1 MWLAIKRGSI
11 VALGLL
17 LQILLSLFIYLKL
30 GEYLHVIQ
38 ILYGIFSV
46 LIVLTIIKNS
56 KRLSSDLIWIIVI
69 MLFPLIGTLLFI
81 ILNKSKNNSK
91 ILKNINKNIKDGQKY
106 LVQDENIEKEIQDKN
121 LGQLR
126 YISEFAGFPVTK
138 NNEVKYYPLG
148 DDVFPVMKN

>member
-11 VALGLL
+11 VVIGLL

-30 GEYLHVIQ
+30 GEYLHIIQ

-81 ILNKSKNNSK
+81 I
-91 ILKNINKNIKDGQKY
+91 
-106 LVQDENIEKEIQDKN
+106 
-121 LGQLR
+121 
-126 YISEFAGFPVTK
+126 TT
-138 NNEVKYYPLG
+138 VKY
-148 DDVFPVMKN
+148 